1 MQLSWRQFHD
11 LQSLQRTTG
20 VGLDLPGFVD
30 LRRDAARYLTVSD
43 QARGPAPSEPVG
55 NLVFP
60 VRVEEF
66 LYQIGRQHVAS
77 GIQIDHLRFEIA
89 HFPRDDS
96 AESP

>member
-20 VGLDLPGFVD
+20 IGLDLPGRID
-30 LRRDAARYLTVSD
+30 IRREAARYLTVSD
-43 QARGPAPSEPVG
+43 QPRGPAPSEPVG
-55 NLVFP
+55 DLVFP

-66 LYQIGRQHVAS
+66 LYQIGRQRVAS
-77 GIQIDHLRFEIA
+77 GVQIDHFRFEIA
-89 HFPRDDS
+89 RFPRDDS